1 MARNWVGLKVGGF
14 GGSEF
19 WRLGGGSG
27 CLQDARMMCGQGIA
41 IVEVVLFL
49 SFLDDFR
56 GFSRWEVWSLQS
68 GLEMLV
74 GQGLQGPPCRNL

>member
-1 MARNWVGLKVGGF
+1 MVARRWVVLKVGGF
-14 GGSEF
+14 GGSVF

-27 CLQDARMMCGQGIA
+27 CLQGARMMGGQGIA

-68 GLEMLV
+68 EIGRAHV
-74 GQGLQGPPCRNL
+74 

>member
-1 MARNWVGLKVGGF
+1 MARVWEGLQI
-14 GGSEF
+14 GGSVGSVF
-19 WRLGGGSG
+19 WRLGLGSG
-27 CLQDARMMCGQGIA
+27 CLRGAKMACGQGIA

-74 GQGLQGPPCRNL
+74 GQGLQGPQCRNL